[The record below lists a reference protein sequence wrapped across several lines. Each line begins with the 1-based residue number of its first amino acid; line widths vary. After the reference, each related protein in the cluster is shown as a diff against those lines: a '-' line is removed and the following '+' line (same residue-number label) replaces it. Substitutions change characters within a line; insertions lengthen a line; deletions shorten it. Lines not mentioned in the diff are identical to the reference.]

1 MSNKHLLYLT
11 DRQGNLEGVQLR
23 SLMEKE
29 QTRNTEV
36 EPELEALKAM
46 EPPLEHLNDEPVAD
60 FERLLQFWD
69 FRYPYSPEVTCPHCG
84 AHTAD
89 WRNDPAHPFHLT
101 TANLGGLLV
110 FRCKSCQSTVRQK
123 HFRDHMAVECTPY
136 NPD

>member
-1 MSNKHLLYLT
+1 MDSCTSWRNWRKAIDKLLRNITL
-11 DRQGNLEGVQLR
+11 LR
-23 SLMEKE
+23 PTPDSREAAVVK
-29 QTRNTEV
+29 
-36 EPELEALKAM
+36 ALKAM

>member
-1 MSNKHLLYLT
+1 M
-11 DRQGNLEGVQLR
+11 
-23 SLMEKE
+23 
-29 QTRNTEV
+29 
-36 EPELEALKAM
+36 
-46 EPPLEHLNDEPVAD
+46 AD

-69 FRYPYSPEVTCPHCG
+69 FRYPYSPEVTCPRCG

-123 HFRDHMAVECTPY
+123 HFRYATTWPWNARRTILTSFVGGVSRCPPSFLPGFARLFLCPPTRA
-136 NPD
+136 

>member
-11 DRQGNLEGVQLR
+11 DRQGNLEGVQL
-23 SLMEKE
+23 SAALWSHCEAAVVK
-29 QTRNTEV
+29 
-36 EPELEALKAM
+36 ALKAM

-101 TANLGGLLV
+101 TANLGGLLL
-110 FRCKSCQSTVRQK
+110 FRC
-123 HFRDHMAVECTPY
+123 
-136 NPD
+136 

>member
-11 DRQGNLEGVQLR
+11 DRQGNLEGVQL
-23 SLMEKE
+23 SAALWSHCEAAVVK
-29 QTRNTEV
+29 
-36 EPELEALKAM
+36 ALKAM

-123 HFRDHMAVECTPY
+123 HFRDHMVVECTPY